1 MTIEISKLE
10 MRRFLLTYHGLIGE
24 PRFVGK
30 EGILE
35 YVKQVGCIQFDP
47 IDVCGKSPELTVHAH
62 VHGAK
67 KEDLYELLY
76 HDRHLVDYFDK
87 NLAIF
92 PVEDWPYFEH
102 TRQWYQSTSRSSV
115 VTDEATQHVLEWIH
129 KHGAVCSKDIKLD
142 EKVDWYWGPT
152 SLSRAT
158 LERLYFQGKLVI
170 HHKKGTIKY
179 YALASDHVP
188 ESLLL
193 KPHDFLD
200 QYHLWHVLRRI
211 KGVGALWCKASDAF
225 LGISGFKAAH
235 RNHTFAKLA
244 EQGDIVA
251 FNVTGIKEELFVAKE
266 DYPLL
271 LACLD
276 SGQGAPQY
284 TAPDVASFEGPRPEQ
299 RLTFIAPLDAMI
311 WDRNMVEAL
320 WGFNYRW
327 EIYTPESKRRFG
339 YYVLPMVYGT
349 DFVGRIEIVH
359 HKKAHRLEVKQ
370 IWFEPEF
377 EILGA
382 NPGDLFSAALD
393 EALERFKVFHGCHS
407 VIR

>member
-1 MTIEISKLE
+1 MTIEISKLQ
-10 MRRFLLTYHGLIGE
+10 MRRFLLTYHGLMGQ
-24 PRFVGK
+24 PRFKGK
-30 EGILE
+30 QGILE
-35 YVKQVGCIQFDP
+35 YINQVGCIQFDP

-62 VHGAK
+62 VHGAT
-67 KEDLYELLY
+67 KEDLYTLLY
-76 HDRHLVDYFDK
+76 HDRKLVDYFDK
-87 NLAIF
+87 NLSIF

-102 TRQWYQSTSRSSV
+102 TRQWYQSKSRSSV

-179 YALASDHVP
+179 YALATDYIP
-188 ESLLL
+188 DTLRLE
-193 KPHDFLD
+193 PHNFLD

-225 LGISGFKAAH
+225 LGIHGFKAAH
-235 RNHTFAKLA
+235 RNHVFAKLA
-244 EQGDIVA
+244 EQGDIIA
-251 FNVTGIKEELFVAKE
+251 FNVAGIKEQLFVAKE

-271 LACLD
+271 LACMD
-276 SGQGAPQY
+276 GAQPK
-284 TAPDVASFEGPRPEQ
+284 SNQ
-299 RLTFIAPLDAMI
+299 RLTFVAPLDAMI
-311 WDRNMVEAL
+311 WDRNLVEAL
-320 WGFNYRW
+320 WDFNYRW
-327 EIYTPESKRRFG
+327 EIYTPETKRKFG

-349 DFVGRIEIVH
+349 DFVGRIEIIH
-359 HKKAHRLEVKQ
+359 HKKNHALEVKQ

-377 EILGA
+377 EILGTT
-382 NPGDLFSAALD
+382 PGNLFSVALD
-393 EALERFKVFHGCHS
+393 EALDRLKNFHGCQR
-407 VIR
+407 VIL